1 MAFLDLLFQFFVL
14 HALLDFALQP
24 NVMASAKC
32 RHSRYHQRAG
42 DDFPPWYYWLGAH
55 SLGHGG
61 AVYIISGNLALG
73 LVETVLHALID
84 HVKCEKKTSIA
95 IDQGLHIL
103 CKVAYCIIL
112 V

>member
-1 MAFLDLLFQFFVL
+1 LAFLELLFQFCVL

-24 NVMASAKC
+24 NVMASAKSRSS
-32 RHSRYHQRAG
+32 RHHQRVSE
-42 DDFPPWYYWLGAH
+42 DFPPWYYWLGAH

-61 AVYIISGNLALG
+61 AVYLISGSAVLG

-84 HVKCEKKTSIA
+84 YFRCEKKISLA
-95 IDQGLHIL
+95 LDQGLHIL
-103 CKVAYCIIL
+103 CKVAYCIVL